1 MRVLAA
7 AIFALLCLTQS
18 AGAQYYQRYGY
29 AWYPSYYGGG
39 YYRGGYYGG
48 GLPYRGWNGYHMHD
62 RYFYQSPRPA
72 YRPPVRYNWYGG
84 PPRAYLGGR
93 GGGWGGE
100 W

>member
-1 MRVLAA
+1 MRIILAA
-7 AIFALLCLTQS
+7 LLLIILPTTAS
-18 AGAQYYQRYGY
+18 AQRY

-62 RYFYQSPRPA
+62 RMPA
-72 YRPPVRYNWYGG
+72 YRPPVQRYRWYGG

>member
-1 MRVLAA
+1 MRIILSMLALVMLVA
-7 AIFALLCLTQS
+7 PAS
-18 AGAQYYQRYGY
+18 AQYWYPSHGY

-48 GLPYRGWNGYHMHD
+48 GLPYRGYNGYHMAERSMD
-62 RYFYQSPRPA
+62 RAPA
-72 YRPPVRYNWYGG
+72 YRPPLVRYNWYGG
-84 PPRAYLGGR
+84 NSRAYLGGR

>member
-1 MRVLAA
+1 MRRLAVAVLAM
-7 AIFALLCLTQS
+7 IALLCVAES
-18 AGAQYYQRYGY
+18 AQAQRY

-48 GLPYRGWNGYHMHD
+48 GLPYRGYNGYRMHD
-62 RYFYQSPRPA
+62 RAPA
-72 YRPPVRYNWYGG
+72 YRAAPVQRYQWYGG